1 MVKAEIRFV
10 LVIIDRCGAESSK
23 ISDGPLYIESDAT
36 AKDLVALKTQVGK
49 VQKWNHTGKPIP
61 GNGRGRDL
69 TRRYVEQLT
78 FFEMLNLIFFCNGG
92 GDMQVSNTHI
102 SKRIRLSTKDY
113 VKDPARKKFP
123 PVQENQSFISCQENL
138 VSFKN
143 N

>member
-10 LVIIDRCGAESSK
+10 LVILDRCGAECSR
-23 ISDGPLYIESDAT
+23 IWEGPLYIESDAI
-36 AKDLVALKTQVGK
+36 AKSLVALKTQVSK
-49 VQKWNHTGKPIP
+49 FQKRNHTAKPIP

-69 TRRYVEQLT
+69 TRRYVEKLT
-78 FFEMLNLIFFCNGG
+78 FFEIFFCNGG

-102 SKRIRLSTKDY
+102 SKRIPLSTKYY
-113 VKDPARKKFP
+113 VKDPARKIFP
-123 PVQENQSFISCQENL
+123 PVQENQSFISCQENV